1 VNTRANPPLSPRKQ
15 PRQERSKQL
24 VADILEAAIRVLA
37 RDGAR
42 RFTTVRVA
50 EEAGVSVGSLYQY
63 FPNKESLLFRLQT
76 DEWHATGDLLGT
88 ILADRTQPP
97 FDRLRAMVRA
107 FFRSEREEAQL
118 RIALGDAAPLYRD
131 APETRE
137 HRADG
142 KRRARAF
149 MKEAL
154 PGVPARQRAFAAD
167 VVMTTMSA
175 VGKKVSEESLT
186 QAAVDAWAEASAD
199 MYIAW
204 LRRLKFAK
212 KLHVESF

>member
-1 VNTRANPPLSPRKQ
+1 VNNRANPPLSPRKV
-15 PRQERSKQL
+15 PRQARSKQL

-63 FPNKESLLFRLQT
+63 FPNKEALLFRLQT
-76 DEWHATGDLLGT
+76 DEWHTTGDLLGG
-88 ILADRTQPP
+88 ILADRSRPP

-118 RIALGDAAPLYRD
+118 RVALGDAAPLYRD

-137 HRADG
+137 HRARNM
-142 KRRARAF
+142 RRARAF
-149 MKEAL
+149 TKEAL

-167 VVMTTMSA
+167 VVMTTMST
-175 VGKKVSEESLT
+175 VGKKVSEQQQTE
-186 QAAVDAWAEASAD
+186 AEVDAWAEASAD
-199 MYIAW
+199 MYCAY
-204 LRRLKFAK
+204 LRRLVAASRRKR
-212 KLHVESF
+212 